1 MKDWE
6 RDLKLYQMEQSPPR
20 YENYQEYFDRYFKEK
35 DETYLAWFLHY
46 YEKELNTKAKGF
58 VNEYAMYG
66 HFVDLKQA
74 YVLGMVEALQR
85 YDISLGVPFLVF
97 KEFYAKNAVH
107 RYIRTMR
114 TGYTAQSDYA
124 DAQLR
129 TVMWKFSK
137 LGCRYNEETIST
149 ISNETGISPKDIK
162 EILRGGWVNMNR
174 TNFYRQYGDED
185 SEECLEEAIADG
197 TSQTE
202 EVFFRIER
210 AEEVMSTFEALNYRE
225 RAIVADHLGFC
236 RDCYATYYYDTDD
249 LDEDGNPKRKPRKKV
264 PFVELAVE
272 HGLASPDTADKTYR
286 RALEKI
292 RISLLVAYEKQSS

>member
-1 MKDWE
+1 MKDWK
-6 RDLKLYQMEQSPPR
+6 RDLKMYRLIPDPPK
-20 YENYQEYFDRYFKEK
+20 YENYQEYFDRYFAEN

-46 YEKELNTKAKGF
+46 YEKELNTKARGF

-66 HFVDLKQA
+66 LFADLKQA

-85 YDISLGVPFLVF
+85 YDISLSVPFLVF
-97 KEFYAKNAVH
+97 KEFYAMNAVR
-107 RYIRTMR
+107 RYVRTMR

-137 LGCRYNEETIST
+137 LGYRYNEETIST

-162 EILRGGWVNMNR
+162 EILRGGYINMNR
-174 TNFYRQYGDED
+174 IDFYRHYGDED

-197 TSQTE
+197 TSHTE
-202 EVFFRIER
+202 ELYFHIEQ
-210 AEEVMSTFEALNYRE
+210 ADKVMSTFEGLNHRE

-236 RDCYATYYYDTDD
+236 RDCYATHYCDQ
-249 LDEDGNPKRKPRKKV
+249 EDPDMDSKPKCKPRRKV
-264 PFVELAVE
+264 PFIELAVE
-272 HGLASPDTADKTYR
+272 HGLSSPNTADKTYR
-286 RALEKI
+286 RALEKMHKK
-292 RISLLVAYEKQSS
+292 LSSSS